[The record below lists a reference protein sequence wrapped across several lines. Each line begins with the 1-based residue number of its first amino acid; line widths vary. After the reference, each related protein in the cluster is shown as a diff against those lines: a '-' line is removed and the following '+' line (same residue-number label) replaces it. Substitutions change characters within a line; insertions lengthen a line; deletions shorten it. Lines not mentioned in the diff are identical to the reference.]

1 MEGRSL
7 KNDLCVLAVAMVG
20 AVLSGPAYSQTAG
33 SSISTPADS
42 SEIRVAVF
50 LAPPSVMKE
59 NGSLTGFSVDLWSA
73 IAEQLKLK
81 TSYQV
86 EPDVGALEEAMRS
99 KRADLSLGVFI
110 TSARDEAFDFSIPT
124 MEAGLQIIVLSNS
137 EKAYRESPLLDIIC
151 LIFSTTTVKW
161 LGMGLLLVLIPA
173 HLVWWFERRKKDGI
187 VSSRSYFPGIFE
199 AVYWAL
205 STLTTQAEA
214 MPRQWVGRALSIFW
228 MFVGVVFVAFY
239 TAQLTTALTVEQI
252 RGGIEGPE
260 DLPGKAVATLAGSNA
275 VKYLREHHSRVQEF
289 STVDRMF
296 EALLNK
302 KVDAVVSA
310 APLLLYFAAHDGKG
324 RVKVVGPEFNSAP
337 VAIMFQVDSP
347 LRRKVDGELATLR
360 DNGRYQQ
367 LFEKWFGSP

>member
-1 MEGRSL
+1 M
-7 KNDLCVLAVAMVG
+7 KKDLCMLAIAMVG
-20 AVLSGPAYSQTAG
+20 AVVSAPAYSQTAG

-42 SEIRVAVF
+42 SEVRVAVF
-50 LAPPSVMKE
+50 LAPPSVMEE
-59 NGSLTGFSVDLWSA
+59 NGSLTGFSIDLWNA
-73 IAEQLKLK
+73 IAAQLKLK

-86 EPDVGALEEAMRS
+86 EADVGALEEAMRS

-110 TSARDEAFDFSIPT
+110 TSARDAVFDFSIPT
-124 MEAGLQIIVLSNS
+124 MEAGLQIIVLSNG
-137 EKAYRESPLLDIIC
+137 EKAYKESPLLDMLR
-151 LIFSTTTVKW
+151 LIFSQTTLKW

-187 VSSRSYFPGIFE
+187 VTSGNYFPGIFQ
-199 AVYWAL
+199 AIYWAL

-214 MPRQWVGRALSIFW
+214 MPRQWVGRMLSIFW

-275 VKYLREHHSRVQEF
+275 AKYLREHHSRVQEL

-296 EALLNK
+296 EVLLNK

-347 LRRKVDGELATLR
+347 LRRKVDGGLATLR
-360 DNGRYQQ
+360 DNGTYQQ
-367 LFEKWFGSP
+367 LFDKWFGSP

>member
-1 MEGRSL
+1 LKKGVCALSAAMMAMSL
-7 KNDLCVLAVAMVG
+7 G
-20 AVLSGPAYSQTAG
+20 AVAYSQTSF
-33 SSISTPADS
+33 SSAAPAQGERS
-42 SEIRVAVF
+42 ALRVAVF
-50 LAPPSVMKE
+50 LAPPSVME
-59 NGSLTGFSVDLWSA
+59 VNGSLTGFSIDLWNA
-73 IAEQLKLK
+73 IASQLKLR

-86 EPDVGALEEAMRS
+86 EPDVRALEEVMRS
-99 KRADLSLGVFI
+99 KNADLSLGVFI
-110 TSARDEAFDFSIPT
+110 TSARDAVFDFSITT
-124 MEAGLQIIVLSNS
+124 MEAGLQIIVLSSS
-137 EKAYRESPLLDIIC
+137 EKAQTESPLWDMLG
-151 LIFSTTTVKW
+151 LIFSQTTLKW

-173 HLVWWFERRKKDGI
+173 HLVWFFERRNKDGI

-199 AVYWAL
+199 AIYWAL

-239 TAQLTTALTVEQI
+239 TAQLTTAMTVKQI

-260 DLPGKAVATLAGSNA
+260 DLPGKPVATLAGSNA
-275 VKYLREHHSRVQEF
+275 VKYLREHHAQVQEF
-289 STVDRMF
+289 PTTDQMF

-310 APLLLYFAAHDGKG
+310 APLLRYFAAQDGKG

-347 LRRKVDGELATLR
+347 LRRKVDGAVATLR
-360 DNGRYQQ
+360 DNGTYQQ
-367 LFEKWFGSP
+367 LFDKWFGNP